1 MQAFSFHYDF
11 LIIILTNGHVLCD
24 LKKKNEPGMVVTGQE
39 YKNCKFEAF
48 LSYIAVTSR
57 SPWTTWWDLSQNKT
71 NTNTTTAKNPQQIL
85 FSVINLTHYH
95 WAKSR
100 RLLAII
106 CILQS
111 LEHLCFLAH
120 GPLPPFSKLK
130 RLPLVLTS
138 YHHLFLLSILMIF
151 IGPVQIMQENLIIS
165 RSVDWQSS
173 HLPQEFSFCCA

>member
-1 MQAFSFHYDF
+1 MCCV
-11 LIIILTNGHVLCD
+11 I
-24 LKKKNEPGMVVTGQE
+24 KKKMSQAWRSQGRSTRTA
-39 YKNCKFEAF
+39 KFEAF

-71 NTNTTTAKNPQQIL
+71 NTNTITAKNPQQIL
-85 FSVINLTHYH
+85 FSVISLMHYH

-106 CILQS
+106 CILHS

-138 YHHLFLLSILMIF
+138 CHHLFLLSILMIF
-151 IGPVQIMQENLIIS
+151 IGPVQIIQENLIIS